1 MQSAAPKPMNDAVT
15 SWLMVVYGLIAV
27 MVVIGGVT
35 RLTQSGLS
43 MVTWHPI
50 AGTVP
55 PISEADWQAEFDRYK
70 AFPQY
75 AAMFA
80 NMTIEQFKGIF
91 FWEYVHRLFGRVIGL
106 AFFVPWLFFVIR
118 KKITGRWIGWTG
130 LAFILGGLQGVLGWY
145 MVKSGLV
152 DKPAISHF
160 RLAAHLCL
168 AFFVAN
174 YILVLILR
182 RRTTHGA
189 GREQLRLR
197 NWALGLLAVLV
208 VQVVYGAFMA
218 GTRAGYMYQT
228 WPLMNGVFFPEN
240 ALLGPSFWDNLVNN
254 VDMIQFI
261 HRSLG
266 WVALVLGIGVAIA
279 ALRSNRSSHQRTTGW
294 LLAGLMTVQFGLG
307 VSVILVDGIP
317 PWMGASHQ
325 LCAFF
330 LVSTCVALI
339 YSCGRRERPTHTEH
353 YSAA

>member
-1 MQSAAPKPMNDAVT
+1 MQTTTARAPIDAVT
-15 SWLMVVYGLIAV
+15 TWLMAVYGMIAV

-55 PISEADWQAEFDRYK
+55 PISEADWQAEFDKYK

-75 AAMFA
+75 AAMFSQ
-80 NMTIEQFKGIF
+80 MTLEQFKGIF

-106 AFFVPWLFFVIR
+106 AFFLPWAFFVIR
-118 KKITGRWIGWTG
+118 RRLTGRWIAWTG
-130 LAFILGGLQGVLGWY
+130 AAFVLGGLQGVLGWY

-174 YILVLILR
+174 YILVLVLR
-182 RRTTHGA
+182 RRPAAQTST
-189 GREQLRLR
+189 RSSLRV
-197 NWALGLLAVLV
+197 WGLGLLVVLV
-208 VQVVYGAFMA
+208 LQVVYGAFMA

-240 ALLGPSFWDNLVNN
+240 ALLGSSILDALVNN

-261 HRSLG
+261 HRTMG
-266 WVALVLGIGVAIA
+266 WVALLLGLGIALAAIKRSGPGR
-279 ALRSNRSSHQRTTGW
+279 LRTIGW
-294 LLAGLMTVQFGLG
+294 ILATLLAIQFLLG
-307 VSVILVDGIP
+307 VTVVMVDGIP
-317 PWMGASHQ
+317 PWLGASHQ
-325 LCAFF
+325 LGAFF

-339 YSCGRRERPTHTEH
+339 HSCGRTPTQPFST
-353 YSAA
+353 A